1 MSINRYCIRRI
12 VLVACDRLDGE
23 ILADLNTL
31 RTHRHT
37 WGRFVLSLF
46 VVSWLSVWSQPCLM
60 AMEAGAGLTEESGHS
75 AHVMHDE
82 DSDSQGA
89 DAGCGHCSPAA
100 CESAGFFDEGM
111 SAGCQ
116 PDVQYS
122 LDSRRSK
129 LVYKDSQYD
138 PPAGIAP
145 SIAAPAIAN
154 QEIISSSVSF
164 VSRIPGSRRPLN
176 LLNCVYLI

>member
-1 MSINRYCIRRI
+1 
-12 VLVACDRLDGE
+12 
-23 ILADLNTL
+23 
-31 RTHRHT
+31 
-37 WGRFVLSLF
+37 
-46 VVSWLSVWSQPCLM
+46 M

-82 DSDSQGA
+82 DLTNQGA
-89 DAGCGHCSPAA
+89 GAACGHCSPAA
-100 CESAGFFDEGM
+100 CESAGFFDEGI

-129 LVYKDSQYD
+129 LVYKDSQND
-138 PPAGIAP
+138 PPVGIAP
-145 SIAAPAIAN
+145 TIAAPVIAN
-154 QEIISSSVSF
+154 QVIVPPSISF
-164 VSRIPGSRRPLN
+164 VSCIPGYRRPLN